1 MDFYKFKASYGYAVN
16 QISEAQQA
24 YVHGGPH
31 KRDFGAAEV
40 LLFGE
45 LFIYGKFFWRTQ
57 QCVTGVRKQVRNNWR
72 FRVERD
78 QLYVILTQ
86 KVVEGHKLTSFQW
99 EK

>member
-45 LFIYGKFFWRTQ
+45 LFMYNIHVCTANDIIYR
-57 QCVTGVRKQVRNNWR
+57 
-72 FRVERD
+72 
-78 QLYVILTQ
+78 Y
-86 KVVEGHKLTSFQW
+86 
-99 EK
+99 